1 MITNFIYHNTQ
12 GKAKEADCW
21 GGGGGGGSLAC
32 DILTYEF

>member
-21 GGGGGGGSLAC
+21 GGGGGAVWPV
-32 DILTYEF
+32 TF